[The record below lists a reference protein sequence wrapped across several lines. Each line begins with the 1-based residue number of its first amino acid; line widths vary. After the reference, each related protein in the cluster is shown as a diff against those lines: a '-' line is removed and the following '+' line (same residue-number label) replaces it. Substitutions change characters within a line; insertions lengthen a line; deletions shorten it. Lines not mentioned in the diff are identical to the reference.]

1 MTENDIKELISR
13 NFIRTIANRQGYKVG
28 DRDLDHGVDLNV
40 IEVTKRKT
48 NDGTI
53 RYLDSGRQIEL
64 QLKCTTETGVT
75 YSDGS
80 IKYALEVK
88 TYNDLI
94 YRRSITYPLILV
106 LFVLPSDVNKWVLC
120 DENMLKIEKHAFW
133 YIPKATD
140 KETENKSNI
149 TIEIDK
155 KNLVT
160 KDSIKELFDIIY
172 S

>member
-13 NFIRTIANRQGYKVG
+13 NFIRTVANRQGYKVG
-28 DRDLDHGVDLNV
+28 DRDLDHGVDLSV

-48 NDGTI
+48 NDGSI

-75 YSDGS
+75 YTDES

-94 YRRSITYPLILV
+94 YRKNNAIPLILV

-120 DENMLKIEKHAFW
+120 NDKMLKIQKHAFW
-133 YIPKATD
+133 YIPNALDT
-140 KETENKSNI
+140 ETENISNI